1 MAVSKNDITR
11 KLMQI
16 SEPPIRLRMQVQR
29 RVPRFWFISLLLII
43 ACPSGSFL
51 VGVQALSASQ
61 SRARANIGKRSSSL
75 SHSYVNTQTCPTRL
89 VNGRTPHLFSTAAA
103 SSSSTTYESEN
114 NNNLLDDDFRIQK
127 RATMELIKS
136 KKLRGAFQNLRDMV
150 AGAEGERTAESQ
162 LKASKEVDKVLEA
175 FTNEA
180 FLPPYYG
187 NAARNRVKLGYD
199 ALKLQLTSKM
209 SPPYN
214 HIEKRVYL
222 KALRALTGLNEV
234 QQQPAMIG
242 SGFDSNYSSFRI
254 LQRLVTG
261 AGIRRKDNKAN
272 KYTNANLQEK
282 DFNMVLNS
290 FSNIGRM
297 DMAHKIVALQERTE
311 GAPPLSAVAYSIF
324 LKGYGRLGDL
334 RNVDMIIS
342 HAEADGIVPDTVMLN
357 SLLDAYINCN
367 AIDKARQ
374 VFCHMIMEEDE
385 CDTDKDKFYWTGC
398 GGANRRTY
406 NTMLKGLA
414 QAESFQECVKLSQ
427 EMEAKGLWDDVTTN
441 TMVHAA
447 VMKRDF
453 SAAQAL
459 LDRYTSPGNRSFGR
473 DSGRS
478 GRHPNVEAYTEL
490 LDGYS
495 KSGELEQAVQVM
507 QTMKDRGVE
516 PNVVTFTCMIAALAS
531 YKKIEQAKQMI
542 EYMES
547 TAGVKPTAITFNAF
561 ISALVSDPV
570 ITVEQV
576 DEAVSAF
583 YKMMKSGVRPDDV
596 TISVLIL
603 ALGRCSPMPRVAEAK
618 ALIAKLESNGIVD
631 SAKDEKIGTAL
642 IRACGFAGDFDGAL
656 AAFKKLR
663 KPDLVAVNTFLDASV
678 RCGSKH
684 VAFAVE
690 TFRHYFG
697 SADKPS
703 TSLEPDVISYSIL
716 ISALLKINGI
726 DASKDAKSLYDE
738 MTQTRGIVPDKAI
751 VDL

>member
-1 MAVSKNDITR
+1 MAVSTNNDTAR
-11 KLMQI
+11 KLMRT
-16 SEPPIRLRMQVQR
+16 SEPQLRSRMRRQQHRPRLCFVA
-29 RVPRFWFISLLLII
+29 LLLTIV
-43 ACPSGSFL
+43 CPSISFL
-51 VGVQALSASQ
+51 VGALSASQ
-61 SRARANIGKRSSSL
+61 SRARANNIGKGSSFL
-75 SHSYVNTQTCPTRL
+75 SHNYANAQPYPTRL
-89 VNGRTPHLFSTAAA
+89 VNGKMTHLLAAAAA
-103 SSSSTTYESEN
+103 SSSSTIYESEN
-114 NNNLLDDDFRIQK
+114 DNNLLDDEFRVKK

-150 AGAEGERTAESQ
+150 ASTEGKTTAESQ
-162 LKASKEVDKVLEA
+162 SKASKEVDKVLEA
-175 FTNEA
+175 FTNQA
-180 FLPPYYG
+180 FLPPYQG

-199 ALKLQLTSKM
+199 ALKLQLSSKM
-209 SPPYN
+209 SPPYD

-242 SGFDSNYSSFRI
+242 SGFDSDYSSFRV

-261 AGIRRKDNKAN
+261 AGIRRKDSKAN
-272 KYTNANLQEK
+272 QYTNANLQEK

-311 GAPPLSAVAYSIF
+311 GAPPISPVAYSIF

-374 VFCHMIMEEDE
+374 VFCHMTMREDE
-385 CDTDKDKFYWTGC
+385 CDTEQDTFYWTSC

-414 QAESFQECVKLSQ
+414 NIGSFQECVKLSQ
-427 EMEAKGLWDDVTTN
+427 EMEEKGLWDDVTTN

-453 SAAQAL
+453 SAAKAL
-459 LDRYTSPGNRSFGR
+459 LDRYTSPGNRNSSP
-473 DSGRS
+473 DSERP

-495 KSGELEQAVQVM
+495 KSGELDKAVQVM

-516 PNVVTFTCMIAALAS
+516 PNVVTFTCMIAALAR
-531 YKKIEQAKQMI
+531 YNKVEQAKQMI

-547 TAGVKPTAITFNAF
+547 TAGLKPTFVTFNAL

-570 ITVEQV
+570 ITAEQV
-576 DEAVSAF
+576 DEAMSAF
-583 YKMMKSGVRPDDV
+583 YTMMKSGIRPDDV
-596 TISVLIL
+596 TISLLIL
-603 ALGRCSPMPRVAEAK
+603 ALGRCSPVSRVGEAK
-618 ALIAKLESNGIVD
+618 ALIAKLETNGIVN
-631 SAKDEKIGTAL
+631 SAKDKKIGTAL
-642 IRACGFAGDFDGAL
+642 VRACGFAGDFDGAL
-656 AAFKKLR
+656 EAFQKLR

-684 VAFAVE
+684 VLVAVK
-690 TFRHYFG
+690 TFRYYFG
-697 SADKPS
+697 GADKPS
-703 TSLEPDVISYSIL
+703 TNLEPDVISYSIL
-716 ISALLKINGI
+716 VAALLKINTI
-726 DASKDAKSLYDE
+726 DASKEAKALYDE
-738 MTQTRGIVPDKAI
+738 MTQTRGIAPDTAI